1 MTEILS
7 KEFFNNIKDKLQNVK
22 STSEAEMSLQ
32 IPSLTIFNNIL
43 KSLKKRAIENKLIL
57 KSENSLD
64 VAYNYDNHGLSTYR
78 ITINELENINNIL
91 SNIYERENHVV
102 FALLSSYILQK
113 KENIL
118 IIEKIK
124 NIENILVDKPN
135 HLKFRL
141 SEEKPVDIEKI
152 KKLQYLNNKERNQI
166 IFRFKHRLSLTLFE
180 DNNVKISTDLT
191 LVKSSNKALY
201 INKGNETYE
210 LEVEIVFKKDIKNLD
225 NKYITMFFNEVMYLI
240 KIIQM
245 TEEIISIKESDAV
258 ITKLKELTKT
268 PENINNLPGVQSVSA
283 EIIHVIDTIPNEYS
297 VTDKAD
303 GERHFLMVF
312 NKNVYLISYNLVVK
326 KIKEYNEKEIEKY
339 EGTILDGE
347 YLYVKKYKKFMF
359 LGFDILFHQGQDVR
373 DEMALIK
380 RYELLNNVTK
390 NLFDQKKSINKYE
403 GEFDIN
409 KLEKY
414 YQKDIKDYVMYMN
427 EVVSKS
433 NKKNIILSKYFI
445 FPIGGHPIEIYLY
458 SKLIWNE
465 YVNGPAPYL
474 LDGLIYT
481 PLKQKY
487 NIVTSTTVKS
497 TFKWKPSSKNSIDFY
512 VLYERNPETNQ
523 ILNVYDNSVGNEN
536 EDKYDTNDN
545 FKEKNKIY
553 RVLNLYVGKHENGK
567 ETPVLFQKEDSN
579 YIANIYLT
587 NNEARDIEGDIIED
601 NTVVEFAYDKSLA
614 DNFRWMPLRTRMDKT
629 DMVLK
634 FKKRYGNSEWVG
646 NKTWRSIMDGIEI
659 GDIELL
665 SKLDTYEKHY
675 KYLKSKITA
684 KSIEEMRNE
693 NKYYQE
699 KNKLATPL
707 RQFHNFIKSNLI
719 YTYCSLTYNKK
730 KMDILDVGCG
740 VGGDINKFYHSRVG
754 SYIGIDLDYA
764 NLFSAGDS
772 ATSRYNNFK
781 KKFPGFT
788 NMKFIQADASAQFDL
803 ANQNAVIGNMNDEN
817 KKLLINTFGEDAKS
831 TNYKTFD
838 VINAQFTIHYYFA
851 NDNSLSNFLNN
862 VKKYLRQHG
871 FLIITTFDGNIVND
885 TFNNHGKINEEYMS
899 SDGNK
904 TLLYDINRLYPSD
917 TKNFKQ
923 TGLAIDVL
931 MKWINQDD
939 YYKEYLVEPSFL
951 IESMEKIGL
960 SLIETDTF
968 KNVFDNYKEFL
979 NNNAKYESIP
989 ETQKYLMNTTNY
1001 YDEKFKNFH
1010 SYSFLFRYYIFQK
1023 N

>member
-7 KEFFNNIKDKLQNVK
+7 KDFVNNIKHKLQNVK
-22 STSEAEMSLQ
+22 NTYEAEISLH
-32 IPSLTIFNNIL
+32 IPTLTIFNNIL

-64 VAYNYDNHGLSTYR
+64 VGYNYDKHGLSTYR

-124 NIENILVDKPN
+124 DIQNIVDDTPN
-135 HLKFRL
+135 NLRFRL
-141 SEEKPVDIEKI
+141 SEEKHVNIEKI

-166 IFRFKHRLSLTLFE
+166 IFRFKHRLSLIIFE
-180 DNNVKISTDLT
+180 DDNVKISTDLT
-191 LVKSSNKALY
+191 LVKTANKAQY
-201 INKGNETYE
+201 INKGKNTYE

-225 NKYITMFFNEVMYLI
+225 NKYSTMFINEVMYLI
-240 KIIQM
+240 KIIQN
-245 TEEIISIKESDAV
+245 TEEIISVNETKAV
-258 ITKLKELTKT
+258 ISKLKQLTKS
-268 PENINNLPGVQSVSA
+268 PENITELPGVKPVSA
-283 EIIHVIDTIPNEYS
+283 ELIHVVDTIPNEYS
-297 VTDKAD
+297 ISDKAD

-326 KIKEYNEKEIEKY
+326 KIKDYNQKEIEKY
-339 EGTILDGE
+339 EETILDGE
-347 YLYVKKYKKFMF
+347 YLFVKKYKKFMF
-359 LGFDILFHQGQDVR
+359 LGFDILFNQGKDIR
-373 DEMALIK
+373 DEIALIK
-380 RYELLNNVTK
+380 RYELLNDVTK
-390 NLFDQKKSINKYE
+390 NLFDQKKLINKYN

-409 KLEKY
+409 KIEKY
-414 YQKDIKDYVMYMN
+414 YQKDIKDYVIYMN
-427 EVVSKS
+427 ETLNTS
-433 NKKNIILSKYFI
+433 NKNNIVISKYFI
-445 FPIGGHPIEIYLY
+445 FPTGGHPIEIYLY

-465 YVNGPAPYL
+465 YINAPAPYL

-512 VLYERNPETNQ
+512 VLYEKNPETKQ
-523 ILNVYDNSVGNEN
+523 ILNVFDNSIGNEN
-536 EDKYDTNDN
+536 DDMYDTNDN

-553 RVLNLYVGKHENGK
+553 RILNLYVGKYEYGK
-567 ETPVLFQKEDSN
+567 EVPVLFQKEDNN

-614 DNFRWMPLRTRMDKT
+614 DNFRWIPLRTRMDKT
-629 DMVLK
+629 DMVIK
-634 FKKRYGNSEWVG
+634 YKRRYGNSEWVG

-659 GDIELL
+659 SDIELL
-665 SKLDTYEKHY
+665 SKLDTYETHS
-675 KYLKSKITA
+675 KYLKNKITA
-684 KSIEEMRNE
+684 KSIEEMRKE

-699 KNKLATPL
+699 KNELAKGL
-707 RQFHNFIKSNLI
+707 GQFHNFIKSNLI
-719 YTYCSLTYNKK
+719 YTYCSLMYNKK
-730 KMDILDVGCG
+730 KMDILDIGCG
-740 VGGDINKFYHSRVG
+740 RGGDINKFYHSRVG
-754 SYIGIDLDYA
+754 SYIGIDLDYG

-772 ATSRYNNFK
+772 ATSRYNNNK
-781 KKFPGFT
+781 KKYPGFT
-788 NMKFIQADASAQFDL
+788 NMKFIQADASIPFDFT
-803 ANQNAVIGNMNDEN
+803 NQKAVIGNMKDDN
-817 KKLLINTFGEDAKS
+817 KKLLINTFGEDLNS

-838 VINAQFTIHYYFA
+838 VMNAQFTIHYYFA
-851 NDNSLSNFLNN
+851 NDNSLNNFLNN
-862 VKKYLRQHG
+862 IKKYLRQHG
-871 FLIITTFDGNIVND
+871 FLIITTLDGNIVHN
-885 TFNNHGKINEEYMS
+885 TFNSDGKINAEYMP

-917 TKNFKQ
+917 TKNLKQ

-968 KNVFDNYKEFL
+968 KNVFDNFKEYL
-979 NNNAKYESIP
+979 NNYAKHESIP
-989 ETQKYLMNTTNY
+989 DTKKFLMNTANY
-1001 YDEKFKNFH
+1001 YNDSFKNFH
-1010 SYSFLFRYYIFQK
+1010 LYTFLSRYYIFQK